1 MSLWLLFST
10 VLVKNREQVLFG
22 MHHRNLVLV
31 TVTFLLV
38 TGTASI
44 SASSE
49 PSMEDAVVPPPDTDM
64 EIGQNGSHVAWDYRH
79 RGGLVN
85 FTAGDEIQVFPS
97 DDPGNSSGPSDEP
110 DDSNRSEPDPG
121 DDGGGDDNADS
132 VTGDEGSPEDTESPE
147 DDGKSDDSSDDS
159 DEEGGEN
166 GGGDLLPDIFPE
178 AAEDGGF
185 LQNIT
190 DQFTRSS
197 SVLTAVFLAFS
208 GLGAYIYRF

>member
-1 MSLWLLFST
+1 MSLWILFST
-10 VLVKNREQVLFG
+10 VLVKNREQVLLS
-22 MHHRNLVLV
+22 MQHRNLVLI
-31 TVTFLLV
+31 TVVLLLI

-44 SASSE
+44 PAGSE

-64 EIGQNGSHVAWDYRH
+64 EIGQNGSHIAWNYTH
-79 RGGLVN
+79 HGEFVN
-85 FTAGDEIQVFPS
+85 FTVADEVQVFPS
-97 DDPGNSSGPSDEP
+97 DGSDNSSEPGDEP

-121 DDGGGDDNADS
+121 DDGGGDDNAES
-132 VTGDEGSPEDTESPE
+132 VTGDEGSPEDTEPPE
-147 DDGKSDDSSDDS
+147 DDGKSDDGSEES

-166 GGGDLLPDIFPE
+166 GRDDLLPDTFPE
-178 AAEDGGF
+178 AEDEGF

-190 DQFTRSS
+190 GQFTRSS